1 MATVVDEKY
10 FGGMLRLF
18 RTKKGM
24 SLREVAQ
31 RCGISAPYLSDIERG
46 YREPPYQELLEKL
59 MDVLALQGK
68 TRFQLE
74 CMAYIERKKISE
86 DLVEY
91 LCVQAPASLEFI
103 KKAKELKLSNEYF
116 QVLTKVLE
124 PAYYMEKKA

>member
-24 SLREVAQ
+24 SLQEVAR

-46 YREPPYQELLEKL
+46 CREPPHQELLEKL
-59 MDVLALQGK
+59 MDVLVLQEK

-91 LCVQAPASLEFI
+91 LCVQAPSSLEFI
-103 KKAKELKLSNEYF
+103 KKAKELKLSDEYF
-116 QVLTKVLE
+116 QALMKVLD
-124 PAYYMEKKA
+124 PTYYMEKKA